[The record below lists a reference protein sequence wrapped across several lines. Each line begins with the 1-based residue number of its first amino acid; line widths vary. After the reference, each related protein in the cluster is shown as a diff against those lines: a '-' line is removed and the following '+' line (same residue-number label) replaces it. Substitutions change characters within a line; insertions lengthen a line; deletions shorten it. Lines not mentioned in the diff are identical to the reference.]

1 MTIRALQIAPIAV
14 GLCLASLPLLSSPLH
29 AEVQN
34 GAQGD
39 VQSDGASDLDALS
52 RATDDAKQGLALVRE
67 QTSLGDLT
75 GAMATLERLMI
86 NHPEADE
93 AQLLHASLLC
103 RLDDRSG
110 ASSEFA
116 ALRKRDFRGQ
126 AWKDANAPC
135 AVAIARPIP
144 GPSPSAGTTDANDD
158 ASKAERDAIRSGNRQ
173 RRPGF

>member
-14 GLCLASLPLLSSPLH
+14 GLCLASLPLLSSPLR
-29 AEVQN
+29 AEVQT
-34 GAQGD
+34 GGQTDA
-39 VQSDGASDLDALS
+39 ASDLDALS

-103 RLDDRSG
+103 RLDDRLG

-135 AVAIARPIP
+135 AVANARPIP
-144 GPSPSAGTTDANDD
+144 GPSPSAGTTDTNDD